1 MVYVLSK
8 AGEPLMPTER
18 HGKVK
23 HLLRQGKA
31 KVVRTKPFTIQLTYD
46 SDTYTQPCKL
56 GMDSGYQEIGVSVI
70 SNNELFSATITLLQG
85 MVARLEKRSKHRR
98 QRRNRLRHRQK
109 RFDSR
114 KRKEGWLAPS
124 LQHKLDSHVR
134 IVDLVKSILPITEI
148 TVEVASFDIQKLK
161 NQGIEGKEYQ
171 QGEKFGFWN
180 LREYILH
187 RDNHICQNP
196 ACGSITDRL
205 QLHHIGYW
213 YGDMTDRPG
222 NLVALC
228 VECHIPAN
236 HNPGKLLHGWNPNL
250 NSYKPETFMST
261 VRWRLVDMLG
271 CDHTYG
277 YITKSHRID
286 LGLEKSHVNDAF
298 IIAGGTSEQRTAPL
312 EFKQFRRNNRSL
324 EKFYDAKY
332 IDIRTGQK
340 VSGQDLFSGRRT
352 RNKNNNT
359 ENLRKY
365 RGEKLSKGRRNIRTQ
380 RYFYQPGD
388 LVKHNNEIF
397 SVKGIVNYGNYVR
410 LNGVTKDIK
419 TSLVKPYCFMKG
431 LCATT

>member
-1 MVYVLSK
+1 VVYVLSK
-8 AGEPLMPTER
+8 TGKPLMPTKR

-31 KVVRTKPFTIQLTYD
+31 KVVRMKPFTIQLTYD
-46 SDTYTQPCKL
+46 SGTYTQPCNL
-56 GMDSGYQEIGVSVI
+56 GVDSGYQAVGVSVI
-70 SNNELFSATITLLQG
+70 SNDMELFSATITLLQG
-85 MVARLEKRSKHRR
+85 MVARLEKRSKYRNN
-98 QRRNRLRHRQK
+98 RRNRLRHRK
-109 RFDSR
+109 PRFDNR
-114 KRKEGWLAPS
+114 GRADGWLAPS
-124 LQHKLDSHVR
+124 IQHKLDSHVR
-134 IVDLVKSILPITEI
+134 IIELIKSILPITEI

-196 ACGSITDRL
+196 ACGSSTDRL

-332 IDIRTGQK
+332 IDIRTGRK

-365 RGEKLSKGRRNIRTQ
+365 RGEKLSKGRRSVRTQ
-380 RYFYQPGD
+380 RYPYQPHD
-388 LVKHNNEIF
+388 LVFFDGVIREVAGVQN
-397 SVKGIVNYGNYVR
+397 KGAY
-410 LNGVTKDIK
+410 IK
-419 TSLVKPYCFMKG
+419 LRGMKQVPRVDFVSPYRFIRG
-431 LCATT
+431 LA